1 MRASLLLFVLVS
13 NNVFSSDWSR
23 WKKEDIFAISW
34 EFVINTKK
42 ELLNRALAVEKFSGQ
57 QVDLKFLH
65 NANMDRRQQ
74 SEHERFLKFKTTER
88 NFHKYIAP
96 YLAELER
103 NRVILAKAEEKASKI
118 WDAKIKMEK

>member
-23 WKKEDIFAISW
+23 WKKEDIFAIGW

-65 NANMDRRQQ
+65 NANMDH
-74 SEHERFLKFKTTER
+74 SR
-88 NFHKYIAP
+88 NLSTKD
-96 YLAELER
+96 
-103 NRVILAKAEEKASKI
+103 S
-118 WDAKIKMEK
+118 